1 MTNSTTSR
9 PLGTP
14 DAILFDIDGTLILG
28 GNSHFPSLE
37 YALQKVLGIPLNWGS
52 EGEKLFLS
60 GREISGWIDNQL
72 FTAAALEQG
81 IILTEELM
89 LKISETAA
97 AHLAERYNDG
107 VRHGIP
113 APGAISLL
121 TKLQELKIPTTVST
135 GNIQA
140 TAILKLQ
147 KSGLDHLFNLNNEG
161 GYGNQINR
169 IAVAKHAAATLG
181 MSSANNIWLVGDNIA
196 DIVAATENGFT
207 GIGVSYGAASPHS
220 LQFNGAAL
228 VVDSLEEIAVLL

>member
-1 MTNSTTSR
+1 MTDSAANHS
-9 PLGTP
+9 LGTP

-37 YALQKVLGIPLNWGS
+37 YAIQKILGIPLNWGAQ
-52 EGEKLFLS
+52 GEKLFLS
-60 GREISGWIDNQL
+60 GKEISGWVDNQL

-81 IILTEELM
+81 IILTEELKF
-89 LKISETAA
+89 KIGETAA
-97 AHLAERYNDG
+97 AHLAERYQNG
-107 VRHGIP
+107 VRYGIP
-113 APGAISLL
+113 AQGSITLL
-121 TKLQELKIPTTVST
+121 TKLKELEIPTAVST

-147 KSGLDHLFNLNNEG
+147 KSGLDHLFNLDKEG
-161 GYGNQINR
+161 GYGNQMNR
-169 IAVAKHAAATLG
+169 IAVAKHAAGSLG
-181 MSSANNIWLVGDNIA
+181 MSSSNNIWLVGDNIA

-228 VVDSLEEIAVLL
+228 VVDSLDEIAELL